1 MDCVLAYGT
10 TNGKV
15 VPYIIKKQHNCKWT
29 QVVLEQPGRYFK
41 RLSESEK
48 RDQADREI
56 CEIADQILAI
66 GPTLADAYQ
75 QFFHSRDIDQ
85 SVLIYTP
92 SIFSEIWEVPLL
104 DVVEV
109 KELSVFLVLLFGL
122 SGKFEIKEWEIAA
135 EAISALDDETHTLM
149 SVYSPCSGKNRSH

>member
-1 MDCVLAYGT
+1 MVQLMVKLCRTSSKSSIIVNGFKWFLSNLEGT
-10 TNGKV
+10 SKAFQRVKNGIRQIGKFV
-15 VPYIIKKQHNCKWT
+15 
-29 QVVLEQPGRYFK
+29 
-41 RLSESEK
+41 
-48 RDQADREI
+48 
-56 CEIADQILAI
+56 IADQILAI

-122 SGKFEIKEWEIAA
+122 SGKFEIKGWEIAA
-135 EAISALDDETHTLM
+135 KANSALDDETHTLM
-149 SVYSPCSGKNRSH
+149 SVYPPCSGKNRSH